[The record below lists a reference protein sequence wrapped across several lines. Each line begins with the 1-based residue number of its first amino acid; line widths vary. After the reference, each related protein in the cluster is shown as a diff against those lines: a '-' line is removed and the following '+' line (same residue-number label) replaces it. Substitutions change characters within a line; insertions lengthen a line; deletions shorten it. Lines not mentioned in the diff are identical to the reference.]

1 MTHKEPKEDQVM
13 SQLKIMI
20 VEDELI
26 VAKDI
31 QRILKKLGYEAFE
44 PFAQGK
50 KALDAIEKL
59 NPDLIMLDINLKSS
73 EMDGIQVAEQIHQH
87 YHIPFI
93 YLTAFSD
100 KATLD
105 RAKQT
110 EPYAYIIKPFE
121 EADIRTAVEIAYYKY
136 TKDLEVQN
144 KGNRFASALES
155 LDVAVIITDANEK
168 IIFMNRMAE
177 SITGVLKQ
185 EALGKDIA
193 NAMKNCEADTRQHFK
208 SLVHTIVGESK
219 KDLSEEV
226 TISNGANDH
235 KVNLNTYPI
244 LSASNKISGCAFV
257 MTSPGR
263 ADAVAESSTDKN
275 LFNFLENIYANNSFF
290 VKKDSRFVKVN
301 FQDILWVEALD
312 NYVIIKTASKEQY
325 ILHSSMKDI
334 ETRLPQLNFARV
346 HRSYIVQLDKITA
359 LEENACIV
367 DGSRIPIGK
376 SYKDNL
382 MSRLNLF

>member
-1 MTHKEPKEDQVM
+1 MTHKEPKEEQVM

-50 KALDAIEKL
+50 KALDAVEKL

-93 YLTAFSD
+93 FLTAFSD

-121 EADIRTAVEIAYYKY
+121 EADIRTAIEIAYYKY

-193 NAMKNCEADTRQHFK
+193 NAMKNCEADTKQHFK
-208 SLVHTIVGESK
+208 SLVHTIVGEAK
-219 KDLSEEV
+219 KDMAEEV

-244 LSASNKISGCAFV
+244 LSASNKITGCAFV

-263 ADAVAESSTDKN
+263 TDAMSENSTDKN

-301 FQDILWVEALD
+301 FQDIQWVEALD
-312 NYVIIKTASKEQY
+312 NYVIIKTVSKEQY

-334 ETRLPQLNFARV
+334 ETRLPQLNFVRV
-346 HRSYIVQLDKITA
+346 HRSYIVQMDKITA
-359 LEENACIV
+359 LEENACII
-367 DGSRIPIGK
+367 DNSRIPIGK

>member
-1 MTHKEPKEDQVM
+1 
-13 SQLKIMI
+13 
-20 VEDELI
+20 
-26 VAKDI
+26 
-31 QRILKKLGYEAFE
+31 
-44 PFAQGK
+44 
-50 KALDAIEKL
+50 
-59 NPDLIMLDINLKSS
+59 
-73 EMDGIQVAEQIHQH
+73 MDGIQVAEQIHQH

-105 RAKQT
+105 RAKLT

-121 EADIRTAVEIAYYKY
+121 EADIRTAIEIAYYKY

-155 LDVAVIITDANEK
+155 LDVAVIITDSNEK

-185 EALGKDIA
+185 EALGKDITT
-193 NAMKNCEADTRQHFK
+193 AMKNCKTEIRQHFK
-208 SLVHTIVGESK
+208 DLVHTVVGDSQ
-219 KDLSEEV
+219 KDMAEEV
-226 TISNGANDH
+226 MISNGATDH
-235 KVNLNTYPI
+235 KVSLNTYPI
-244 LSASNKISGCAFV
+244 LSASSKISGCAFV

-263 ADAVAESSTDKN
+263 ADAVTESATDKN
-275 LFNFLENIYANNSFF
+275 LFSFLENIYANNSFF
-290 VKKDSRFVKVN
+290 IKKDSRFVKVN

-312 NYVIIKTASKEQY
+312 NYVIIKTSSKEQF

-359 LEENACIV
+359 LEENACII